1 MTFKFKRGLII
12 PIKNSKKLFF
22 TLCLFVSGTLYS
34 QNQMINLPKGANTI
48 QIIFQEIE
56 RQTNLS
62 VDYNQSKLNINKK

>member
-12 PIKNSKKLFF
+12 PIKTVKIIF

-48 QIIFQEIE
+48 QIIFK
-56 RQTNLS
+56 
-62 VDYNQSKLNINKK
+62 KLKDKQISP